1 MSKNIATPVSA
12 KSVRAAF
19 AAGEFTAPTEALPSL
34 VGGKTVKVDG
44 VLTHV
49 PSPSGLVRG
58 RLNPAAVEAF
68 NSQVKGK
75 VYAGEKAKVDGEG
88 ATITLPLRKPNAK
101 GAMLK
106 RPESFT
112 NAQVRALAGISGRK
126 GRISKEALVRATEA
140 VERER
145 GWRS

>member
-12 KSVRAAF
+12 KTVRAAF

-34 VGGKTVKVDG
+34 LGGKNVKVDG

-68 NSQVKGK
+68 NAQVKGK
-75 VYAGEKAKVDGEG
+75 VYAGEKTKVEDK
-88 ATITLPLRKPNAK
+88 TITLDLRKPNAK

-106 RPESFT
+106 RPEAFPVS
-112 NAQVRALAGISGRK
+112 QVRALAGISGRK
-126 GRISKEALVRATEA
+126 GRISREALARATEA